1 MNKILSGAFLGLLIT
16 IGSAAIAAGIDTD
29 PVVGTWKLNVTKSK
43 FSVGPAIKSQT
54 RIYSQSAQGITLNM
68 KTVGADGKETT
79 TQTTYHLDG
88 KDYPVMGTPDYDS
101 LSAKQI
107 DTNTAEFTLKKAGKP
122 IGTTRRTVSKDGTT
136 LTATSSLTDAKGVK
150 SEEVTVYDKQQ

>member
-1 MNKILSGAFLGLLIT
+1 MKKILSRVLIGALLT
-16 IGSAAIAAGIDTD
+16 IGSAAIAAETAAD
-29 PVVGTWKLNVTKSK
+29 PVVGTWKLNVAKST
-43 FSVGPAIKSQT
+43 FSAGPALKSQT

-88 KDYPVMGTPDYDS
+88 KDYPVTGAPDYDS

-107 DTNTAEFTLKKAGKP
+107 DTNTAEFTLKRAGKAV
-122 IGTTRRTVSKDGTT
+122 GTTRRTVSKDGMT
-136 LTATSSLTDAKGVK
+136 LTATSKETNAKGEK
-150 SEEVTVYDKQQ
+150 SDNVTVFEKQ